1 MAAPKKKSTRVDAAD
16 GAEAPEGAP
25 VEGARAD
32 GDAPA
37 QEEPSGSGTV
47 GAAPVTDAPPLT
59 ASNPPAPAQKG
70 TAPMADTA
78 AAKDSGPA
86 LKPRKVLHIDTS
98 TTWRGPQTQL
108 LLLVKGMEARGW
120 PVHVACPIESP
131 LWEAVEFLGD
141 RRITIP
147 SDLSERTAASVFRA
161 QPDLVAAHTLSG
173 YASVAQLPLPLA
185 IHRTIADFPPGAWM
199 ERRPEGFVV
208 ASDMV
213 SRALRR
219 MGIRNVAVVREGVEA
234 LPDASGPALDAP
246 AVLMADTPP
255 GHPDNDVITTA
266 AEKLGEV
273 DFAVLGRGPNI
284 YKGIRWLGQRAD
296 LSNLLDG
303 AQVFI
308 QLSLQ
313 DGLASSVI
321 QAMLAGLPVIVSDA
335 EGLPD
340 VVGDSGIV
348 VPQGDAKAL
357 ITAIKQVLAGGHP
370 NLTAARARAV
380 ERYSVDGMVTRSLET
395 YSAIIGASAYRW
407 GNRG

>member
-1 MAAPKKKSTRVDAAD
+1 MAAPKKKN
-16 GAEAPEGAP
+16 
-25 VEGARAD
+25 AR

-37 QEEPSGSGTV
+37 DGADEPTAESAATDVAEDAAAEPS
-47 GAAPVTDAPPLT
+47 AAASSPTHQTPQAPP
-59 ASNPPAPAQKG
+59 SKG
-70 TAPMADTA
+70 TAPMADT
-78 AAKDSGPA
+78 AKDSGPA

-147 SDLSERTAASVFRA
+147 SDLSERTAVSVFRA

-173 YASVAQLPLPLA
+173 YASVASLPLPLA
-185 IHRTIADFPPGAWM
+185 IHRTVADFPPGAWM

-208 ASDMV
+208 TSDMV
-213 SRALRR
+213 SRSLRR
-219 MGIRNVAVVREGVEA
+219 MGIRNVAIVHEGVEP
-234 LPDASGPALDAP
+234 LPEPSGPALDAP
-246 AVLMADTPP
+246 AVLVADTPP

-284 YKGIRWLGQRAD
+284 YKGIRWLGQRGD
-296 LSNLLDG
+296 LGNLLDG

-308 QLSLQ
+308 QLSMQ

-340 VVGDSGIV
+340 VVGDLGIV

-357 ITAIKQVLAGGHP
+357 ISAIKQVLAGGHP
-370 NLTAARARAV
+370 NVAAARQRAV
-380 ERYSVDGMVTRSLET
+380 ERHSVDGMVTRSMET
-395 YSAIIGASAYRW
+395 YSAIIAASAYRW